1 MAVEHVWFWYDN
13 FLKELFL
20 SYQRTLTILLTI
32 LLSHGLT
39 NLRISLV
46 ILLHLSKVWK
56 LRQSNQKLQQQRI
69 QIFLILLRTFEKLK
83 FFLISLS
90 RFCLFYFDFF
100 SLKKCFMS
108 CTSAS
113 FEFLDKTRGLKAAFT
128 FWPCRFS
135 HLHVPWEN
143 TWQFWFTPGWR
154 RKYSCSAAAIT
165 QGGTLGVNWFS
176 QLLIFVTIS

>member
-39 NLRISLV
+39 NLRVSLV

-56 LRQSNQKLQQQRI
+56 LWQSNKKLQQQRI
-69 QIFLILLRTFEKLK
+69 QIILILLGTFEKLK

-113 FEFLDKTRGLKAAFT
+113 FEFLDKTRGLKVAFT

-135 HLHVPWEN
+135 HLHVPWES
-143 TWQFWFTPGWR
+143 TWHFWFTLGWR